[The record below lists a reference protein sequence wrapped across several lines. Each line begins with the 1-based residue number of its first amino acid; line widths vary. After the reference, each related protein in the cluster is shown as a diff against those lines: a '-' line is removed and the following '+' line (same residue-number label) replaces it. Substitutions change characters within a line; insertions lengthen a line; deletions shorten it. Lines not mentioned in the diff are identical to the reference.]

1 MKVGMAKTDQER
13 RSDKIREHTHTEQI
27 PKPWTWT
34 SPKKSGG
41 FSLGWPRPDGSLRTG
56 IYTKIKF
63 RTTVLLHNSLLA
75 HCGAYFLSYFHLA
88 QTHSVEHSLCLE
100 LL

>member
-41 FSLGWPRPDGSLRTG
+41 FSLGWPRPDGSLRH
-56 IYTKIKF
+56 KIPAPPL
-63 RTTVLLHNSLLA
+63 RTWIRSSR
-75 HCGAYFLSYFHLA
+75 GFLQDLD
-88 QTHSVEHSLCLE
+88 TIK
-100 LL
+100 